1 MEENNENTY
10 IKESQ
15 QDEVK
20 AIVPNSKPYL
30 TYAII
35 AINVAMWLITYAY
48 GKANNVDGNFVLG
61 EKFNPLIMQGELW
74 RLIMP
79 IFLHSQ
85 ENILHLAVNSYS
97 IYAIGPTIEMIF
109 GRKKFIIIYL
119 LAGVMGNVTSFI
131 FSVNPSVG
139 ASGAIF
145 GLLGAMLYLLQK
157 NSGAFKSTFGTTIII
172 VIVFNLG
179 YGFSNTGIDNF
190 AHLGGLAGG
199 FLAAH
204 GAGFA
209 WERGF
214 NKKKV
219 LIWMAIAALLVGGTF
234 IGFNTEQNKNANILY
249 KVSILLD
256 QASSEFDNK
265 DFKKSEELA
274 RQAER
279 LGSKDYNVR
288 SGIFDIIAAS
298 MINQG
303 KSSQALEYAKQLVM
317 LDPQRGHY
325 LLGIAYMQTG
335 NTSKAKTELEEAIK
349 NDPDNTQI
357 KGMLDSLG
365 G

>member
-1 MEENNENTY
+1 
-10 IKESQ
+10 
-15 QDEVK
+15 
-20 AIVPNSKPYL
+20 
-30 TYAII
+30 
-35 AINVAMWLITYAY
+35 
-48 GKANNVDGNFVLG
+48 
-61 EKFNPLIMQGELW
+61 
-74 RLIMP
+74 
-79 IFLHSQ
+79 
-85 ENILHLAVNSYS
+85 
-97 IYAIGPTIEMIF
+97 
-109 GRKKFIIIYL
+109 
-119 LAGVMGNVTSFI
+119 MGNVTSFI